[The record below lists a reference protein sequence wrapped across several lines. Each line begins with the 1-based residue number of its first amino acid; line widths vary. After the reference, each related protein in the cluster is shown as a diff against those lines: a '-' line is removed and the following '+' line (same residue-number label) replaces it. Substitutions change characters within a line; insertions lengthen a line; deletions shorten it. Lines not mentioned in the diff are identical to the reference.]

1 MEPFAQAVAFSSKEY
16 VSGRVID
23 VHGLLLDGHWVGT
36 YIGDEQSTKSEIQE
50 INDIVALREKA
61 LLDKHT
67 ARIAELERVLEELV
81 NSFNS
86 VVSYSSDYY
95 SLADY
100 EAGIP
105 QRWTIDA
112 KIKSV
117 LGRGE

>member
-1 MEPFAQAVAFSSKEY
+1 MTCGARNEY
-16 VSGRVID
+16 NDVCGETYTCPSCRSGNEADR
-23 VHGLLLDGHWVGT
+23 LC
-36 YIGDEQSTKSEIQE
+36 
-50 INDIVALREKA
+50 
-61 LLDKHT
+61 

>member
-1 MEPFAQAVAFSSKEY
+1 MMGKYMDKVEVLN
-16 VSGRVID
+16 
-23 VHGLLLDGHWVGT
+23 LLT
-36 YIGDEQSTKSEIQE
+36 AAI
-50 INDIVALREKA
+50 REERERHE
-61 LLDKHT
+61 D
-67 ARIAELERVLEELV
+67 RIAELERVLEELV

>member
-67 ARIAELERVLEELV
+67 ARIAELERVLDR
-81 NSFNS
+81 
-86 VVSYSSDYY
+86 VSLYASQ
-95 SLADY
+95 LL
-100 EAGIP
+100 I
-105 QRWTIDA
+105 RWDLHGLGRGDERLIENFRA
-112 KIKSV
+112 ANKEIKSV
-117 LGRGE
+117 LGKGE

>member
-1 MEPFAQAVAFSSKEY
+1 MIKDMDREPFAKVVSFGEGVGEDFRIEIEGIPVYCPNNDSGQTADKINAAVDA
-16 VSGRVID
+16 
-23 VHGLLLDGHWVGT
+23 
-36 YIGDEQSTKSEIQE
+36 
-50 INDIVALREKA
+50 REKA